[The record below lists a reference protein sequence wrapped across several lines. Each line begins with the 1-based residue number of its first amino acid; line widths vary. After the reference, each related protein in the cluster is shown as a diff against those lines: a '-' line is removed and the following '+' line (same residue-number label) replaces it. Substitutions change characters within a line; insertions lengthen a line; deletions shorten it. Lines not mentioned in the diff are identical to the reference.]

1 LAAALGAWN
10 ASAQTDVTYK
20 IENPS
25 FENGTDGWTVTDM
38 SRQTNSAFTPK
49 EGNAYMEK
57 WTSSGGSVGSAS
69 VKQTVS
75 NLVKG
80 TYRLTAAAQN
90 LQQGALTTAQTGAY
104 IYGRNTSTKT
114 DVTFAGDYSV
124 DFSIV
129 ATSATIGYAAVSAS
143 GNWIACDNF
152 RLTLLSVEP
161 ATVTSLAEKASG
173 QLEKKLNDENRNK
186 LTAAINAANRAV
198 ADNVEDLTGV
208 AMTLQDT
215 YLEAQANTKA
225 YTTLKTKVSSSKLML
240 KNKMGQA
247 EYDALTAA
255 IAAGEAALEEDA
267 TDNDPVALYDALVE
281 AYDNA
286 KASNDAYDDL
296 NTKITAS
303 ESAFDGE
310 GIGADTFAALLAEAK
325 TMYENATAST
335 AEVIAETEKLD
346 SGLFSY
352 RLANGEALGSSDLS
366 ATTYTKY
373 VVTGATQALVRVTFS
388 GSNRKEAGVC
398 WSTEHNP
405 TVLDSRTTKS
415 FSQKG
420 TLIHV
425 KDLEP
430 ATVYYMRP
438 YIMNT
443 SYQVAYGEEVKVVT
457 HPMGNC
463 KGTWNEGAPTD
474 EANTRCR
481 EAIYGTIDYFNEW
494 TGIQGFTLTGNYGAS
509 TATADCSYGGWMR
522 IGPNASY
529 QAIGTVLHETA
540 HGVGVGT
547 HWRWYSC
554 ADTRENTTNGRWYGR
569 EANDIL
575 HFLENTDSD
584 DTYVTGDATHGWA
597 TNASYDWW
605 VNGAD
610 KDKHTEIQYIGGS
623 ALLYGLFI
631 DGLCPTTG
639 YENGIAG
646 YTYNY
651 DDAKKYYIMCKDA
664 SRGLGTGL
672 LYARTTKAASWKEQ
686 MDRVVSDS
694 AAWYIEYNAKTGK
707 YLFRN
712 AETGS
717 YLSHA
722 SGITLKSTTSPTTTE
737 QFQLMPDRTD
747 VTVALKSGDLTTHGY
762 WFTWN
767 SKGMQANALGKTT
780 QYGTLSEVDFNY
792 SNSATKQQWIILS
805 EEEMK
810 AYVTRQPGDVNGDGE
825 VSVSDITKIAD
836 IILNAE
842 EHPYADVNED
852 GEISVSDITTVADI
866 ILRSE

>member
-1 LAAALGAWN
+1 MVAALTTWS

-38 SRQTNSAFTPK
+38 SQQTNSSFTYK
-49 EGNAYMEK
+49 EGKTYLEK

-80 TYRLTAAAQN
+80 TYRLTVAAQN
-90 LQQGALTTAQTGAY
+90 LQQSSLTTEQTGAY

-114 DVTFAGDYSV
+114 DVTFAGNYSV

-152 RLTLLSVEP
+152 RLTFLSVEP

-173 QLEKKLNDENRNK
+173 QLEKKLNDETRNK
-186 LTAAINAANRAV
+186 LTSAINAATQAV
-198 ADNVEDLTGV
+198 ADEAEDLTGV
-208 AMTLQDT
+208 AMALQDT

-225 YTTLKTKVSSSKLML
+225 YTTLKTKVSSAKLML

-247 EYDALTAA
+247 EYDALVAA
-255 IAAGEAALEEDA
+255 ISAGEAALEEDA

-281 AYDNA
+281 AYNNA
-286 KASNDAYDDL
+286 SASNDAYDNL
-296 NTKITAS
+296 NTKITSS
-303 ESAFDGE
+303 ENAFDSDGV
-310 GIGADTFAALLAEAK
+310 GADTFAALLAEAK
-325 TMYENATAST
+325 TMYEDATAST
-335 AEVIAETEKLD
+335 EEVIAETEKLD
-346 SGLFSY
+346 NGLFAY
-352 RLANGEALGSSDLS
+352 NLANGEALGSSDLS
-366 ATTYTKY
+366 VTTYTKY
-373 VVTGATQALVRVTFS
+373 VVTGATQALVRATFS

-438 YIMNT
+438 YVMNS
-443 SYQVAYGEEVKVVT
+443 SYQVVYGEEVKVVT

-509 TATADCSYGGWMR
+509 TQTADCSYGGWMR

-529 QAIGTVLHETA
+529 QAVGTVLHETA

-547 HWRWYSC
+547 HYRWYSC
-554 ADTRENTTNGRWYGR
+554 ADTRESTTYGRWYGR

-584 DTYVTGDATHGWA
+584 DTYVTGDGTHGWA
-597 TNASYDWW
+597 TNATYDWW

-610 KDKHTEIQYIGGS
+610 KDKHTEIQYIGGC

-631 DGLCPTTG
+631 DGLCPTSS

-646 YTYNY
+646 YTYNF

-672 LYARTTKAASWKEQ
+672 LYARSTKAASWKNQ
-686 MDRVVSDS
+686 METAVTDS

-712 AETGS
+712 VETGS
-717 YLSHA
+717 YLSHS
-722 SGITLKSTTSPTTTE
+722 SGVALKATTSPTTTE

-747 VTVALKSGDLTTHGY
+747 VTVPLKGGDITKHGY

-767 SKGMQANALGKTT
+767 SKSMQANAVGSVTK
-780 QYGTLSEVDFNY
+780 YGSVTEVDFNY
-792 SNSATKQQWIILS
+792 ANSATKQQWIILS
-805 EEEMK
+805 EDEIADYLNEQ
-810 AYVTRQPGDVNGDGE
+810 VGDVNSDGKVDETDITKVADMILNAEKHDKADVNNDGE
-825 VSVSDITKIAD
+825 VSVSDITTIVD
-836 IILNAE
+836 II
-842 EHPYADVNED
+842 
-852 GEISVSDITTVADI
+852 SK
-866 ILRSE
+866 SE

>member
-1 LAAALGAWN
+1 
-10 ASAQTDVTYK
+10 
-20 IENPS
+20 
-25 FENGTDGWTVTDM
+25 
-38 SRQTNSAFTPK
+38 
-49 EGNAYMEK
+49 
-57 WTSSGGSVGSAS
+57 
-69 VKQTVS
+69 
-75 NLVKG
+75 
-80 TYRLTAAAQN
+80 
-90 LQQGALTTAQTGAY
+90 
-104 IYGRNTSTKT
+104 
-114 DVTFAGDYSV
+114 
-124 DFSIV
+124 
-129 ATSATIGYAAVSAS
+129 
-143 GNWIACDNF
+143 
-152 RLTLLSVEP
+152 
-161 ATVTSLAEKASG
+161 
-173 QLEKKLNDENRNK
+173 
-186 LTAAINAANRAV
+186 
-198 ADNVEDLTGV
+198 
-208 AMTLQDT
+208 
-215 YLEAQANTKA
+215 
-225 YTTLKTKVSSSKLML
+225 
-240 KNKMGQA
+240 
-247 EYDALTAA
+247 
-255 IAAGEAALEEDA
+255 
-267 TDNDPVALYDALVE
+267 
-281 AYDNA
+281 
-286 KASNDAYDDL
+286 
-296 NTKITAS
+296 
-303 ESAFDGE
+303 
-310 GIGADTFAALLAEAK
+310 
-325 TMYENATAST
+325 MYEDATAST
-335 AEVIAETEKLD
+335 EEVNAETEKLTN
-346 SGLFSY
+346 GLFAY
-352 RLANGEALGSSDLS
+352 NLANGEALGTSDL
-366 ATTYTKY
+366 AVTTYTKY
-373 VVTGATQALVRVTFS
+373 VVTGATQALVRATFT

-405 TVLDSRTTKS
+405 TVLDARTTKS

-509 TATADCSYGGWMR
+509 TQTADCSYGGWMR

-547 HWRWYSC
+547 HYRWYSC
-554 ADTRENTTNGRWYGR
+554 ADTRESTTYGRWYGR

-584 DTYVTGDATHGWA
+584 DTYVTGDGTHGWA
-597 TNASYDWW
+597 TNATYDWW

-610 KDKHTEIQYIGGS
+610 KDKHTEIQYIGGC

-672 LYARTTKAASWKEQ
+672 LYARTTKAAAWKNQ
-686 MDRVVSDS
+686 METAVTDS
-694 AAWYIEYNAKTGK
+694 AAWNIEYNAKTGK

-712 AETGS
+712 VETGS
-717 YLSHA
+717 YLSHS
-722 SGITLKSTTSPTTTE
+722 SGVALKVTTTPATTE

-747 VTVALKSGDLTTHGY
+747 VTVPLKGGDITKHGY

-767 SKGMQANALGKTT
+767 SKGMQANTVGSVSK
-780 QYGTLSEVDFNY
+780 YGSVTEVDFNY
-792 SNSATKQQWIILS
+792 ANSATKQQWIILS
-805 EEEMK
+805 EDEL
-810 AYVTRQPGDVNGDGE
+810 ADYLNQVPGDVNGDGQVNE
-825 VSVSDITKIAD
+825 ADITKVAD
-836 IILNAE
+836 YILNAE
-842 EHPYADVNED
+842 EHNNADVNGD
-852 GEISVSDITTVADI
+852 GKVTVTDITTIADM
-866 ILRSE
+866 LLK